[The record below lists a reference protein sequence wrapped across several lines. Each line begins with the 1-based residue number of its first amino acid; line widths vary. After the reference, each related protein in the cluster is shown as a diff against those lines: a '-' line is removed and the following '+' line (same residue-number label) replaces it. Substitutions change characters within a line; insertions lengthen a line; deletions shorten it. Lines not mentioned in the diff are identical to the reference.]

1 MARQKENQGLE
12 LLEMSGGRGG
22 RGEKGRER
30 QLPAKGGVL
39 GSYRDGGS
47 VSAYSKPAGPARVF
61 RIVRPDGSVVYT
73 DIPDGPGRV
82 QQVAGHKEQP
92 GSLRYTEIRRVS
104 QPEPARQTVQQP
116 TIAEPELPVHYS
128 TVDTSRLPAVE
139 HRPVPPQAQ
148 QQAEYDDLF
157 SEAALHELLGHMG
170 SSAAQRSGGGFA
182 QMLGD
187 AIAPDPSAPI
197 NQYQDEK
204 GFLGQLKNHRQIIG
218 RGFGQY
224 GENLY
229 QDGMDVTK
237 QTQANLPGWK
247 RKIMD
252 AGKVAV
258 AAPFSG
264 GDPGAAAARYGEA
277 RYEQKLTPGE
287 AFNAAGE
294 EALANAILGRIGG
307 RFLKPAFKGAGDGV
321 ARTLSEGLSRDA
333 FKEWVKQNLPR
344 ETHAPEASPRQI
356 TKGPVDFPQ
365 DNLPYWVPKER

>member
-22 RGEKGRER
+22 RGERGRER
-30 QLPAKGGVL
+30 QLPAKGRVL

-92 GSLRYTEIRRVS
+92 GSLRYTEIRRMP
-104 QPEPARQTVQQP
+104 QPEPTKQPVQP
-116 TIAEPELPVHYS
+116 PAIAEPELPVHYS

-139 HRPVPPQAQ
+139 HRPVPPQVQ

-170 SSAAQRSGGGFA
+170 SSAPQRAGGGLVM
-182 QMLGD
+182 MLGD

-197 NQYQDEK
+197 NQYQDEE

-224 GENLY
+224 GEDIY
-229 QDGMDVTK
+229 QDGMDVTE

-264 GDPGAAAARYGEA
+264 GDPGAVAARYGEA

-287 AFNAAGE
+287 AFDAAGE
-294 EALANAILGRIGG
+294 EALANAILG
-307 RFLKPAFKGAGDGV
+307 
-321 ARTLSEGLSRDA
+321 
-333 FKEWVKQNLPR
+333 
-344 ETHAPEASPRQI
+344 
-356 TKGPVDFPQ
+356 
-365 DNLPYWVPKER
+365 